1 MTSTSNSNSILNVKD
16 LYMSFDAELFKTTSL
31 RERFVRTLTFR
42 GKLISTHQVLKGIN
56 FELNKGDKLGVLG
69 VNGSGKTT
77 LCRLISGVLA
87 SDSGEINLSGE
98 CRSIFNTT
106 IGVIPELTG
115 RENAKLLVHFLF
127 PREPV
132 DVQNKL
138 LEDALEFSEL
148 KEFLDIPFQ
157 NYSKGMQARLCLSVI
172 SAKECDLLI
181 LDEVFDGADLFFQEK
196 VRQRISNVIEKSGA
210 TILVS
215 HTLDQ
220 IRAVCNKVMVLDNGR
235 IQYFGD
241 VEKGIKAYR
250 FLDNGVASFR
260 GEI

>member
-1 MTSTSNSNSILNVKD
+1 MDSTSNSDLVLDVKD
-16 LYMSFDAELFKTTSL
+16 LHMTFDAELFKAVNLKDS
-31 RERFVRTLTFR
+31 FVRRLTFQ
-42 GKLISTHQVLKGIN
+42 GKLTSALHVLKGIN
-56 FELNKGDKLGVLG
+56 FKLEQGDKVGVLG

-77 LCRLISGVLA
+77 LCRLITGILIPSSGDISLV
-87 SDSGEINLSGE
+87 GE

-115 RENAKLLVHFLF
+115 RENADLLVKFIF
-127 PREPV
+127 PKESLTT
-132 DVQNKL
+132 QAEL
-138 LEDALEFSEL
+138 LENALAFSEL

-196 VRQRISNVIEKSGA
+196 MRVRISKIIENSGA

-215 HTLDQ
+215 HSLDQ
-220 IRAVCNKVMVLDNGR
+220 IRSVCNKVLVLDSGK

-260 GEI
+260 GEL